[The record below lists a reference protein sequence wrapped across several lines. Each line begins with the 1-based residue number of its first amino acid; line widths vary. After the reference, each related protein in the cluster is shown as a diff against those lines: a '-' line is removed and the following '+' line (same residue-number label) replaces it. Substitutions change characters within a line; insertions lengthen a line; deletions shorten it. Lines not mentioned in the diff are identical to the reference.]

1 MKTVEGSQI
10 DVWALLDGADDSV
23 AIRVGEW
30 ELGRVNLA
38 PCGPE
43 DGQALLGA
51 GSKAF
56 LSYLQATSVRD
67 PAKVAAM
74 ELAMGVVDQ
83 ETSLVS
89 VEDKEKAFADLA
101 EPSYQGETRWVSK
114 GPQYGVQ
121 RRKMGRGGGG
131 SSRGRSGGGS
141 SRGMGGAHSSM
152 LESRGVPESRS
163 YTATEAVPITDLCCH
178 DSGTCDGDGDD
189 VSACAPAP
197 PPPPAFVPPKAEEM
211 PTLLRWISTRT
222 DPVLGHWSTTDGE
235 LMRRLAS
242 VLPGLTTATLSTLA
256 AMAATTPTPTMTPDI
271 VLTAIICALI
281 SHLSHDS
288 TKPLAPFCISQAK
301 SISSMIP
308 ATLADASKAFVL
320 SSFS

>member
-56 LSYLQATSVRD
+56 LSYLRATSVRD

-101 EPSYQGETRWVSK
+101 EPSYKGETRWVSK
-114 GPQYGVQ
+114 GPQYRGVQ
-121 RRKMGRGGGG
+121 RRKMGRGGG

-141 SRGMGGAHSSM
+141 SRGGS
-152 LESRGVPESRS
+152 SRGVPESRS
-163 YTATEAVPITDLCCH
+163 YTATEAVSITDLCCH
-178 DSGTCDGDGDD
+178 DSGTCDGDDDD

-242 VLPGLTTATLSTLA
+242 VLPGLTTATLATLA
-256 AMAATTPTPTMTPDI
+256 AMATTMPTTPTITPDI

-320 SSFS
+320 SCFSRFN